1 MQSLPALSPLTFE
14 QPFQRHVPITWTAP
28 NRSFRRGA
36 ADYVD
41 AVVVETV
48 AIQVMPAANE
58 PSMLWMTR
66 AQAALQLYASIY
78 RNEQRPSVTLHVIA

>member
-1 MQSLPALSPLTFE
+1 MQSLPALSQLTFE
-14 QPFQRHVPITWTAP
+14 LPSQRHLPITWTTP
-28 NRSFRRGA
+28 NRPFSRGS

-41 AVVVETV
+41 AVAVETV
-48 AIQVMPAANE
+48 TVQVMPAANE
-58 PSMLWMTR
+58 PSMFWRTR